1 MIKLAQKI
9 ATSIEYIQQA
19 ADLAKAKLG
28 KDLIFIF
35 SCDKES
41 RVLDALCKISGI
53 NYRAVYQSTGVD
65 NPEIMSWLKS
75 SYPHVSI
82 LTPPVSMPDMI
93 RSHMSLPSRLDRYCS
108 NFYHFSLCLGNGV
121 IIGARSES
129 YDMCVTAHA
138 ITSRGFNL
146 VLGLANGTIKQS
158 QVIQPS
164 ILYEDG
170 PISDKTND
178 ISPCVIA
185 RPLWSWSNSDMDKFI
200 SYFKIAQ
207 CSFKCQNLCCSKC
220 VLCPLQLPETRRIH
234 AYRYRHL
241 IDKLYV
247 PAIYTLMRMG
257 MYPDYNSADDV
268 LQAWIDDKIQRY
280 PAQVLPPQSPEP
292 SATMPRF

>member
-1 MIKLAQKI
+1 MINLARKI
-9 ATSIEYIQQA
+9 AFSIDYIQTA
-19 ADLAKAKLG
+19 AKVSRDKLG
-28 KDLIFIF
+28 KDLILIF
-35 SCDKES
+35 GCTKES
-41 RVLDALCKISGI
+41 QILDALCKISGI
-53 NYRAVYQSTGVD
+53 QYRAVYQSTGVD

-75 SYPHVSI
+75 YYPHVSI

-108 NFYHFSLCLGNGV
+108 TFYHFSLCLGNGV
-121 IIGARSES
+121 IVGARSKS
-129 YDMCVTAHA
+129 YDMCVTEHA

-146 VLGLANGTIKQS
+146 VLGLTNGTIKQS

-164 ILYEDG
+164 ILCEDG

-185 RPLWSWSNSDMDKFI
+185 RPLWSWSISDMDKFI
-200 SYFKIAQ
+200 SYFKIAP
-207 CSFKCQNLCCSKC
+207 CSFKCNNLCCSKC
-220 VLCPLQLPETRRIH
+220 VLCPLQLTETRVIN
-234 AYRYRHL
+234 AMRYKHL
-241 IDKLYV
+241 IDKLYL

-280 PAQVLPPQSPEP
+280 PAQVLQP
-292 SATMPRF
+292 

>member
-1 MIKLAQKI
+1 MIKLAQQI

-75 SYPHVSI
+75 YYPHVSI

-93 RSHMSLPSRLDRYCS
+93 RSHMCLPSRLDRYCS
-108 NFYHFSLCLGNGV
+108 TFYHFSLCLGNGV

-129 YDMCVTAHA
+129 YDMCVTEHA

-185 RPLWSWSNSDMDKFI
+185 RPLWSWSISDMDKFI
-200 SYFKIAQ
+200 SYFKIAP
-207 CSFKCQNLCCSKC
+207 CSFKCNNLCCSKC
-220 VLCPLQLPETRRIH
+220 VLCPLQLTETRRIH

-241 IDKLYV
+241 IDKFYV

-280 PAQVLPPQSPEP
+280 PAQNLTLPSPEP
-292 SATMPRF
+292 DATQPRT